1 MQELNLGHLHRRLNL
16 YRLSY
21 KGSQSIKLC
30 ESEYCSVVSDS
41 LRPHGLI

>member
-1 MQELNLGHLHRRLNL
+1 MQELNLGHLHRRQNL
-16 YRLSY
+16 YQLSY

-30 ESEYCSVVSDS
+30 ESEYCSVMSDS